1 MGMSKNEMTQA
12 MELVAPRIL
21 EEAAF
26 IFSEPLDA
34 AAEPGDDWAPVGVQL
49 RWEGPSNGRMRIW
62 ADPALLP
69 VLAANMLGIE
79 EDDPLCMSKGLDA
92 AKETLNMIVGNCL
105 TEAWGPG
112 PVFHLNIPE
121 TVSAEQF
128 ASDRI
133 DGIWLS
139 AEGRSMLLWCG
150 A

>member
-1 MGMSKNEMTQA
+1 MSKNEMTQA

-26 IFSEPLDA
+26 IFSETLDA
-34 AAEPGDDWAPVGVQL
+34 AAEPADDWAPVGVQL
-49 RWEGPSNGRMRIW
+49 RWEGPSNGSMRVW

-79 EDDPLCMSKGLDA
+79 EDDPLCMAKGLDA

-112 PVFHLNIPE
+112 PGFHLNIPE
-121 TVSAEQF
+121 TVSAELF

-139 AEGRSMLLWCG
+139 AEGRAMLLWCD